1 MEAGARARPAVYG
14 RFSWVFA
21 AREVAAD
28 YVALTKPRVISLLLV
43 TTLATMF
50 VADPS
55 PGIGLILVTM
65 IGGYLAAGGAGAINH
80 YIERDVDARMS
91 RTSRRPLPS
100 GRIEPRA
107 ALWFGIALG
116 AAAFALFAL
125 AVNLTA
131 ALLALAGL
139 LGYVF
144 VYTLWLKPR
153 TTQNIV
159 IGGAAGAVP
168 PLVGWAAAS
177 GGLDPSAFYLF
188 AIVFYWTPPH
198 FWSLALLMKDDY
210 ERTGIPMLPVVDGEA
225 ETRRQVL
232 LYGWLLAAITALPV
246 AGGLFGAV
254 YAVSALVLGGAF
266 IWLCVRLHRRAD
278 RRSAA
283 LLFHYSLLYL
293 ALLFAAMALDS
304 VLA

>member
-1 MEAGARARPAVYG
+1 MEAGTGARPAHASWLYG
-14 RFSWVFA
+14 
-21 AREVAAD
+21 ARELVGD

-43 TTLATMF
+43 TTAATMF

-55 PGIGLILVTM
+55 PPVGVLLATLV
-65 IGGYLAAGGAGAINH
+65 GGYLAAGGAGAINH
-80 YIERDVDARMS
+80 YIERDIDARMS

-100 GRIEPRA
+100 GRIEPRN
-107 ALWFGIALG
+107 ALAFGIVLG
-116 AAAFALFAL
+116 LASFVLFAL

-168 PLVGWAAAS
+168 PLVGWAAAAGS
-177 GGLDPSAFYLF
+177 LDPSAFYLF

-198 FWSLALLMKDDY
+198 FWALALLMKDDY
-210 ERTGIPMLPVVDGEA
+210 ARTGIPMLPVVDGEA

-232 LYGWLLAAITALPV
+232 LYGWLLAAITALPL
-246 AGGLFGAV
+246 AGGLFGAIYGV
-254 YAVSALVLGGAF
+254 AALVLGAVFLG
-266 IWLCVRLHRRAD
+266 LCVRLYRRAD

-293 ALLFAAMALDS
+293 ALLFAAMAIDKV
-304 VLA
+304 VL